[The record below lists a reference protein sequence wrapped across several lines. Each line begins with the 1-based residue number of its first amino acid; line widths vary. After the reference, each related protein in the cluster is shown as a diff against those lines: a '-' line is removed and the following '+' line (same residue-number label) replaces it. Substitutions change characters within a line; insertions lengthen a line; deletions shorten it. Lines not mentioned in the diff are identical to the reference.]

1 MENAIEWRE
10 VITGAFSP
18 CRVGGRLPNGTQ
30 LRIALNIEFS
40 VGVSQYWRG
49 FTRGILIALKFSDD
63 RKPAY
68 DKAMSQQKVMAFLQ
82 IALECSVYVAP
93 KEPGLT
99 YAELLEVGKRV
110 GLQAGEIGDAL
121 PRVATQYFGRS
132 GRLFLDHP
140 DPMWSHFAMRREP
153 EYRNIEAF
161 DFMHVQLNDLIR
173 SEGARNARIDR
184 AVLVDRAIAAGISR
198 DHIEA
203 AITISALC
211 DVVVEKD
218 NVLSSR
224 YGTPIEPLPSMQ
236 PVMPVPVRNREERG
250 KIFGI
255 VKDVVERR
263 TDGRP
268 KHAEPLDAFPEAL
281 ARLGYGNF
289 RLWWTQTVAE
299 LRTANYTTAPVSSLV
314 LSAALVE
321 GSLTFVVAHARAKNF
336 AVFRSSDFKGEPR
349 TWKIDELINSAASGG
364 EAAILDEPTRHRA
377 ATLSKA
383 RQRIHAGRMLSDYPT
398 GVPDLRPEEARDG
411 RATAE
416 QVVRRVLDW
425 LERYPPD

>member
-1 MENAIEWRE
+1 
-10 VITGAFSP
+10 
-18 CRVGGRLPNGTQ
+18 
-30 LRIALNIEFS
+30 
-40 VGVSQYWRG
+40 
-49 FTRGILIALKFSDD
+49 
-63 RKPAY
+63 
-68 DKAMSQQKVMAFLQ
+68 MAFLQ

-93 KEPGLT
+93 REPGLT
-99 YAELLEVGKRV
+99 YDELLEVGKRL

-121 PRVATQYFGRS
+121 PRVTTEYFGRG
-132 GRLFLDHP
+132 GRLLLTHP
-140 DPMWSHFAMRREP
+140 DPMWPYFNARPEP
-153 EYRNIEAF
+153 DYRNVTAF
-161 DFMHVQLNDLIR
+161 DFMHSRLNALIK
-173 SEGARNARIDR
+173 SEGARYARIDR
-184 AVLVDRAIAAGISR
+184 SVLVDRAIAAKIPR
-198 DHIEA
+198 NDIEA
-203 AITISALC
+203 AITISLLC
-211 DVVVEKD
+211 EVIVEKD

-224 YGTPIEPLPSMQ
+224 HGIPFEPLPSAQ
-236 PVMPVPVRNREERG
+236 PSTRVPTRNREERE

-281 ARLGYGNF
+281 DRLGYGNF

-299 LRTANYTTAPVSSLV
+299 LRAANYTTAPVSSLV

-336 AVFRSSDFKGEPR
+336 AVFRSTDFEGEPH
-349 TWKIDELINSAASGG
+349 TWKIDKLIKSAASGG

-377 ATLSKA
+377 ATLTTA
-383 RQRIHAGRMLSDYPT
+383 RQRIHVGRMLSDYSA

-425 LERYPPD
+425 LERFPPD